1 MWARPWPSG
10 QGWDVGETAEVV
22 KVNDGLQVRIIT
34 EAGQIKSL
42 FIPEPSLDPVRAV
55 RRCWKEGK
63 IEEQ

>member
-1 MWARPWPSG
+1 MRARPWPNG

-34 EAGQIKSL
+34 EAGQIMSL
-42 FIPEPSLDPVRAV
+42 FIPDLSLNPVRAV
-55 RRCWKEGK
+55 RRCLKEGK